1 MITKKINALF
11 VVLLLLVSAS
21 SLVFADDE
29 QEAILTYQLGELKIS
44 SGRLDMK
51 SNDLLNKFD
60 NVGPTEEILN
70 ELHNLENSLFGEIFI
85 LDKSMSLTEELGLN
99 ELLAEFEKVK
109 NVDKDNHDTIL
120 AILNQHDAD
129 RDGIAKASDNCALT
143 ANPEQEDTDN
153 DGVGDVCDNCLET
166 VNPNQADFDNDG
178 VGDVCDSCILTS
190 NPNQED
196 ADHDGIGN
204 VCDLDYEDVP
214 EDPVDPVDPVDIDTD
229 GDGIYDVEDN
239 CPFVINLG
247 QEDVDADGIG
257 NVCDRDYNPE
267 DPVDPENQ
275 VDTDGDGRYD
285 SEDNCPFVD
294 NYNQADFDHD
304 GIGNDCDRDYVDE
317 PDNPDVDDD
326 LMNALRESENAYLL
340 FKGMFEDS
348 VVGYQ
353 TAMCTGDEEQA
364 NTIQFGLA
372 VTIIFSAG
380 YEESLHAQTLKLE
393 AQGNSLAEDFESLA
407 EKFNQLIEEMVIF
420 LATEE
425 FDATTCEVDPTT
437 PVDTD
442 ADGFLDS
449 VDNCPLAANPTQVD
463 TDGDGL
469 GDACDSAGEG
479 STPAAAD
486 QTADEAEY
494 EEYKDE
500 FESDEDDFTYF
511 EKKYEKAVKDDDDK
525 DIEKYE
531 KKLED
536 LDDDLKD
543 LENDVEDMIDDLEDE
558 DDIDE
563 SLLDDLSELE
573 DDIMGLRD
581 DIDDL
586 LNGEDN
592 SSQYNTL
599 LDNYI
604 PPQSSGSSVQI
615 QPLDFT
621 GFNQDGVQESGFS
634 NLRMTLLFV
643 AGIVILLSVILFLLA
658 LLLK

>member
-1 MITKKINALF
+1 MITKKLQSLLI
-11 VVLLLLVSAS
+11 VLLLLVSVS
-21 SLVFADDE
+21 SFVLADDE
-29 QEAILTYQLGELKIS
+29 QEAILSYKLSELKLS
-44 SGRLDMK
+44 SESLNEDF
-51 SNDLLNKFD
+51 NLLFVKLGAI
-60 NVGPTEEILN
+60 GPTEEILN

-143 ANPEQEDTDN
+143 ANPEQEDT
-153 DGVGDVCDNCLET
+153 
-166 VNPNQADFDNDG
+166 DNDG

-364 NTIQFGLA
+364 ETIQFGLA

-380 YEESLHAQTLKLE
+380 YEESLNGHVLKLE
-393 AQGNSLAEDFESLA
+393 AQGNSLAEDFASLA

-425 FDATTCEVDPTT
+425 FDATTCEVDPIT

-442 ADGFLDS
+442 ADGHLDS

-469 GDACDSAGEG
+469 GDACDSAGEDG
-479 STPAAAD
+479 STPADDD

-494 EEYKDE
+494 EEYIDE

-543 LENDVEDMIDDLEDE
+543 LENDVEDMINDLEDE

-573 DDIMGLRD
+573 DDIIDLRD

-592 SSQYNTL
+592 NQYNTL

-604 PPQSSGSSVQI
+604 PPQTSGSSVEI

-621 GFNQDGVQESGFS
+621 DFSQDGVQESGFS

>member
-1 MITKKINALF
+1 MITKKIQSLF
-11 VVLLLLVSAS
+11 IILLLLVSVS
-21 SLVFADDE
+21 SFVLADDE
-29 QEAILTYQLGELKIS
+29 QEAILSYKLSELKLS
-44 SGRLDMK
+44 SESLNEDF
-51 SNDLLNKFD
+51 NLLFVKLGAI
-60 NVGPTEEILN
+60 GPTEEILN
-70 ELHNLENSLFGEIFI
+70 GLHNLESSLYGEILI
-85 LDKSMSLTEELGLN
+85 LNKAISLAEELSLN
-99 ELLAEFEKVK
+99 ELLADFEKVK
-109 NVDKDNHDTIL
+109 TVDVDNYNTIV
-120 AILNQHDAD
+120 AILDEHDAD
-129 RDGIAKASDNCALT
+129 RDGVDKANDNCPLT

-166 VNPNQADFDNDG
+166 ANPNQADFDNDG
-178 VGDVCDSCILTS
+178 IGDVCDNCILTS
-190 NPNQED
+190 NFGQED

-204 VCDLDYEDVP
+204 VCDLDYVDVP
-214 EDPVDPVDPVDIDTD
+214 EDPVDPVDSVDTD
-229 GDGIYDVEDN
+229 GDGFVDSEDNCFLVVNPNQADFDHDGIGNVCDRDYVPEDPVDPVELDTDGDRIYDLEDN
-239 CPFVINLG
+239 CPFVANSG

-267 DPVDPENQ
+267 GPVDP
-275 VDTDGDGRYD
+275 
-285 SEDNCPFVD
+285 
-294 NYNQADFDHD
+294 
-304 GIGNDCDRDYVDE
+304 
-317 PDNPDVDDD
+317 DDD

-348 VVGYQ
+348 VVAYQ

-364 NTIQFGLA
+364 ETIQFGLA

-380 YEESLHAQTLKLE
+380 YEESLNGHVLKLE
-393 AQGNSLAEDFESLA
+393 AQGNSLAEDFASLA

-425 FDATTCEVDPTT
+425 FDATTCEVDPIT

-442 ADGFLDS
+442 ADGHLDS

-469 GDACDSAGEG
+469 GDACDSAGEDG
-479 STPAAAD
+479 STPADDD

-604 PPQSSGSSVQI
+604 PPQTSGSSVEI

-621 GFNQDGVQESGFS
+621 DFSQDGVQESGFS